1 MASVEKDQLSALL
14 EADSQH
20 LAFIDQKMQAALS
33 EIQESPLF
41 EAAQISTTEAEQL
54 EAVWARFLEASFELD
69 MLKNR
74 HRTFYQVN
82 GFSHP
87 KLHAQSFLI
96 AYAAHLGQYRAA
108 AMATAKIGKQETAK
122 KLLDD
127 AHPQLGIPSGS
138 FARIQLMVTR
148 PDEIIR
154 LNAGRAYLKL
164 MQNRLAAD
172 DPTVIRAKEQI
183 KDIDHLVKKDVGV
196 FVKNPLD
203 VLEHKAS
210 KAWFP
215 VQKGVALG
223 IAAVRTTKR
232 ENFITQNHLE
242 AESDK
247 LLPGDIFLTRREWHL
262 TNLGIPGYWTHAALH
277 IGSLEQMDLYFA
289 DLSEMNGQT
298 PSAIIQERFPKVYAE
313 LTQSDSSGIFPS
325 VMEALGP
332 GVVLQTLAASAT
344 ADSLAVLRPQVSK
357 ADRWDALLSALPHF
371 GRPYNYQFDFRID
384 TALVCS
390 QLIHKAYETIDS
402 IELEPKMN
410 GGRLLLSPNEIAIKF
425 DQEHDQVDAELKLVT
440 FLDGTDIGKVP
451 IRSAE
456 QFRTSWSRP
465 KWHIVFKSE

>member
-1 MASVEKDQLSALL
+1 
-14 EADSQH
+14 
-20 LAFIDQKMQAALS
+20 
-33 EIQESPLF
+33 
-41 EAAQISTTEAEQL
+41 
-54 EAVWARFLEASFELD
+54 
-69 MLKNR
+69 MLKSR

-108 AMATAKIGKQETAK
+108 ALATAKIGKQETAK

-127 AHPQLGIPSGS
+127 AHPQWGVPTGS
-138 FARIQLMVTR
+138 FARIQLMVSR

-164 MQNRLAAD
+164 MQSRLDAD
-172 DPTVIRAKEQI
+172 DPIVIRAKKQI
-183 KDIDHLVKKDVGV
+183 EDIDHLVKQDVGV
-196 FVKNPLD
+196 FIKNPLD

-215 VQKGVALG
+215 VQKGVALS
-223 IAAVRTTKR
+223 IATVRTTKR
-232 ENFITQNHLE
+232 DYFISPNHLE

-247 LLPGDIFLTRREWHL
+247 LLPGDIFLTRREWDL

-277 IGSLEQMDLYFA
+277 IGTLEQMDLYFA
-289 DLSEMNGQT
+289 DLPEMNSQY
-298 PSAIIQERFPKVYAE
+298 PSKIIQERFPEVYAQ
-313 LTQSDSSGIFPS
+313 LSQSDSLGTSPS
-325 VMEALGP
+325 IMEALGP

-357 ADRWDALLSALPHF
+357 ADRWKALLSALPHF
-371 GRPYNYQFDFRID
+371 GKPYNYQFDFRID

-390 QLIHKAYETIDS
+390 QLIHKAYEAIES
-402 IELEPKMN
+402 IELEPRMN

-425 DQEHDQVDAELKLVT
+425 DQEFDQPNAELELVT
-440 FLDGTDIGKVP
+440 FLDGTDVGSVT
-451 IRSAE
+451 IRDAE
-456 QFRTSWSRP
+456 QFCSSWSRP
-465 KWHIVFKSE
+465 KWHIVFSDE